1 MKITKKKNGMIT
13 MTATKK
19 GDGKALLNFLR
30 SMAESAEQESQENK
44 NNKEKK

>member
-30 SMAESAEQESQENK
+30 SMAESVEQDNK
-44 NNKEKK
+44 NKKEKK